1 LRVATIQIDIHPA
14 GDAPELAMLK
24 RNVSIPH
31 NLTRVDH
38 QPLRVAPLESLALA
52 SQEHNLA
59 YA

>member
-1 LRVATIQIDIHPA
+1 MIQIDIHPTE
-14 GDAPELAMLK
+14 DAPELAMLK

-38 QPLRVAPLESLALA
+38 RPLRVAPLESLALA